1 VSVPETT
8 GYKILTADQ
17 LSALEQDGS
26 FAGSPVDLEDGY
38 IHLSTA
44 DQLEE
49 TIRKHYAG
57 QDGLQLVAID
67 LDALGD
73 AVKWEPSRGGALFP
87 HIYGSITLD
96 VVVAYSALQYEPDGP
111 IRLPITG

>member
-1 VSVPETT
+1 MPETI
-8 GYKILTADQ
+8 GYKVLTADQ

-49 TIRKHYAG
+49 TLRKHYAG

-87 HIYGSITLD
+87 HIYGPITLD
-96 VVVAYSALQYEPDGP
+96 VVVAYSALEYEPDGS

>member
-1 VSVPETT
+1 MPVPETI
-8 GYKILTADQ
+8 GYKVLTADQ

-49 TIRKHYAG
+49 TLRKHYAG

-87 HIYGSITLD
+87 HIYGPITLD
-96 VVVAYSALQYEPDGP
+96 VVVAYSALEYEPDGS